1 MLVSTFELLLKP
13 QLPKLGGLT
22 PELTKKLKG
31 LSRTVLQGYFLTIAN
46 PNKYDVEVALKFTSV
61 DGTNPFEKTITFFDA
76 TGVNDPGKLNQ
87 DGTITLKKIVARDTG
102 LFLLQPDVTFK
113 DGELFRDG
121 VGFELRGYVE
131 IALTKPTPSEDTAL
145 LLTAEHRGTF
155 FKNTEMLTSKGLED
169 YVMASDLNL
178 DQIAYQLP
186 MASGGSK
193 FTFVS

>member
-13 QLPKLGGLT
+13 QLPKVPGLSS
-22 PELTKKLKG
+22 ELTDKLKK

-46 PNKYDVEVALKFTSV
+46 PNKYDVEVALKFTSI
-61 DGTNPFEKTITFFDA
+61 DTTDPFQKTLTFFDA
-76 TGVNDPGKLNQ
+76 TDINEQGKLNS
-87 DGTITLKKIVARDTG
+87 GTITLKIPANDTG
-102 LFLLQPDVTFK
+102 LFLLQPDIINK
-113 DGELFRDG
+113 DGELFKEQEFEVR
-121 VGFELRGYVE
+121 GFVE
-131 IALTKPTPSEDTAL
+131 ISLTKPTPSEDTAL

-155 FKNTEMLTSKGLED
+155 FDSTEILREGLEKYAED
-169 YVMASDLNL
+169 SNLNL

>member
-13 QLPKLGGLT
+13 QLPKIDDLSE
-22 PELTKKLKG
+22 ELTKKLKG

-46 PNKYDVEVALKFTSV
+46 PNEYEVEVALTFTSV
-61 DGTNPFEKTITFFDA
+61 EGDNPFEKTITFFDA
-76 TGVNDPGKLNQ
+76 TGTNQ
-87 DGTITLKKIVARDTG
+87 GGSLGTDGIATLPPIKARDTG

-131 IALTKPTPSEDTAL
+131 ISLTNPTPSKDTAL

-155 FKNTEMLTSKGLED
+155 FKNTEMLISKGLED
-169 YVMASDLNL
+169 YVMGSDLNL

-193 FTFVS
+193 FTFGS

>member
-13 QLPKLGGLT
+13 QLPKVT
-22 PELTKKLKG
+22 DISPELEEKLKK

-46 PNKYDVEVALKFTSV
+46 PNKYDVAVELTFTSI
-61 DGTNPFEKTITFFDA
+61 DGTDPFEKTFTFFDA
-76 TGVNDPGKLNQ
+76 TSTNVPGKLNS
-87 DGTITLKKIVARDTG
+87 GKTLPLEISANDTG
-102 LFLLQPDVTFK
+102 LFLLQPDITFE
-113 DGELFRDG
+113 DGKLLKEQQ
-121 VGFELRGYVE
+121 FEVRGYVE
-131 IALTKPTPSEDTAL
+131 ISLTKPTPSEDTAL

-155 FKNTEMLTSKGLED
+155 FKDTEVVSKGLEE
-169 YVMASDLNL
+169 YAKMSDLNL

>member
-13 QLPKLGGLT
+13 QLPKIDNLS

-46 PNKYDVEVALKFTSV
+46 PNKYDVEVALTFTSV
-61 DGTNPFEKTITFFDA
+61 EGDKPFDNTFTFFDA
-76 TGVNDPGKLNQ
+76 TGVNQRGLLDENG
-87 DGTITLKKIVARDTG
+87 ISTLKIAERDTG
-102 LFLLQPDVTFK
+102 LFLLQPNIIK
-113 DGELFRDG
+113 DNGALLNSPE
-121 VGFELRGYVE
+121 GFELRGYVE
-131 IALTKPTPSEDTAL
+131 ISLTKPTPSEDTAL

-155 FKNTEMLTSKGLED
+155 FKNTEMLISKGLED
-169 YVMASDLNL
+169 YVMGSDLNL

-193 FTFVS
+193 FTFLS

>member
-13 QLPKLGGLT
+13 QLPNLDGLS
-22 PELTKKLKG
+22 PELTEKLKG

-46 PNKYDVEVALKFTSV
+46 PNEYNIEVALKFTSI
-61 DGTNPFEKTITFFDA
+61 DATKPFEKTITFFDA
-76 TGVNDPGKLNQ
+76 TGANAPGKLSQ
-87 DGTITLKKIVARDTG
+87 DGIATLEIVARDTG
-102 LFLLQPDVTFK
+102 LFLLQPDVTLD
-113 DGELFRDG
+113 DGELFKDK

-131 IALTKPTPSEDTAL
+131 ISLTKPTPSEDTAL

-155 FKNTEMLTSKGLED
+155 FKNTEMLISKGLEA

-186 MASGGSK
+186 MANGGSK

>member
-22 PELTKKLKG
+22 PELTEKLKG

-46 PNKYDVEVALKFTSV
+46 PNKYEVKVALKFTSINA
-61 DGTNPFEKTITFFDA
+61 TNPFQETITFFDA
-76 TGVNDPGKLNQ
+76 TGVNERGNLNPN
-87 DGTITLKKIVARDTG
+87 GTTTLKLAGLDTG
-102 LFLLQPDVTFK
+102 LFILQPDIIK
-113 DGELFRDG
+113 NDGALLNSPE
-121 VGFELRGYVE
+121 GFEVRGHVE
-131 IALTKPTPSEDTAL
+131 ISLTKPTPSEDTAL

-155 FKNTEMLTSKGLED
+155 FRNTQMLIEKGFARYAE
-169 YVMASDLNL
+169 ASDLEL

>member
-22 PELTKKLKG
+22 PELTQRLKG

-46 PNKYDVEVALKFTSV
+46 PNEYEVEVTLKFTSV
-61 DGTNPFEKTITFFDA
+61 EGDTPFEKTFTFFDA
-76 TGVNDPGKLNQ
+76 TGVNKEGILDKYGIATL
-87 DGTITLKKIVARDTG
+87 TIQARDTG
-102 LFLLQPDVTFK
+102 LFLLQPNIIK
-113 DGELFRDG
+113 CDGALLNSPQ
-121 VGFELRGYVE
+121 GFELRGYVE
-131 IALTKPTPSEDTAL
+131 ISLTKPTPSEDTAL

-155 FKNTEMLTSKGLED
+155 FRNTEMLMEKGFARYAE
-169 YVMASDLNL
+169 ASDLEL

>member
-13 QLPKLGGLT
+13 QLPKIDDLT
-22 PELTKKLKG
+22 PELTEKLKG

-46 PNKYDVEVALKFTSV
+46 PNKYDVEVALTFTSV
-61 DGTNPFEKTITFFDA
+61 DGTNPFEKTFTFFDA
-76 TGVNDPGKLNQ
+76 TGVNEIGILDSNG
-87 DGTITLKKIVARDTG
+87 ISTLKISARDTG
-102 LFLLQPDVTFK
+102 LFLLQPNIIK
-113 DGELFRDG
+113 DNGALLNSPE
-121 VGFELRGYVE
+121 GFELRGYVE
-131 IALTKPTPSEDTAL
+131 ISLTKPTPSEDTAL

-155 FKNTEMLTSKGLED
+155 FKDTTMLIEKGFARYAE
-169 YVMASDLNL
+169 ASDLEL